1 MGNQCQTISYNDKKY
16 ELKLSSSDSPREDFQ
31 DIKEFKKEIQE
42 MEIFDRPNIAKEM
55 YNNIANKKKD
65 NLTDK
70 EIKERYIEIYK
81 LLLLNDTDKDIVHL
95 YLDFINK
102 YSSFIEKNKRKTF
115 EEEKNKYK
123 ILFFENEWGYKTK
136 SEKTYFIE
144 YLKEL
149 SESKDY
155 NKLYQ
160 EAKSALEKVYHFN
173 YPIEFYNLE
182 LFYYKLYILL
192 IGEIVM
198 AYENTSKKYFKNYIE
213 NRKKYGNMVIK
224 KNLLNLENI
233 INNEDKMNNLIIFIL
248 YDKLNDDDESINL
261 NRLLYSDM
269 INKKELA
276 EYFRLEKLPIEIVGK
291 VKGKFIINDTKDYCN
306 NGYIDLDNP
315 ICLKNIKNNVRNKC
329 FFFKP
334 LEDLLIENDISLFKE
349 NIKLLLIQ
357 FIGSDVYIEA
367 INKYFCSYSYCL
379 LAKHTKKDLINYI
392 KKRIKFYPY
401 QDLSNS
407 GLTDKFSLYTYIP
420 VIFPYSILEEEIN
433 SVFRVSAT
441 FENSI
446 HEINHVNQDILY
458 FKSNN
463 QSMIKT
469 PERQGFKTGKEGGS
483 NLEELLFGRKILNLT
498 LLEALYI
505 LNEENFKQNL
515 NDYNNNF
522 KKMRSYNVLLEE
534 KRKYFNFKN
543 GGIFTQLYI
552 QVEKYL
558 YKANEDQI
566 TYSMDTKS
574 KNTTIFN
581 VEFPINRGKC
591 CMGYS

>member
-16 ELKLSSSDSPREDFQ
+16 ELKLSNSDSPREDFQ

-42 MEIFDRPNIAKEM
+42 MEIFERPNIAKEM

-213 NRKKYGNMVIK
+213 NRKKYANMVIK

-367 INKYFCSYSYCL
+367 INKLFCSYSYCL

-522 KKMRSYNVLLEE
+522 KKMRSFNVLLEE

>member
-42 MEIFDRPNIAKEM
+42 MEIFERPNIAKEM

-198 AYENTSKKYFKNYIE
+198 AYENTSKKYLKNYIE
-213 NRKKYGNMVIK
+213 NRKKYANMVIK

-276 EYFRLEKLPIEIVGK
+276 EYFRLEKLTIEIVGK

-367 INKYFCSYSYCL
+367 INKLFCSYSYCL

-469 PERQGFKTGKEGGS
+469 PERQGFKTGKEEGS

-522 KKMRSYNVLLEE
+522 KKMRSFNVLLEE